1 MGPRTPDRTLHVED
15 WAALTPRA
23 GRTILG
29 FLAGWHSQASV
40 ITWAGGP
47 EDMLIHL
54 LPETGTTIASWEQW
68 MLRITDVAG
77 ALTSR
82 GWPLGARGGLTLD
95 VNDPLLA
102 GNGGRYRLEVA
113 DGKAGVERA
122 TGTGMADISLGVNA
136 LATLYS
142 GHLSPRTMANL
153 ELIEASPAALDTATT
168 LFAGPR
174 PWLSDM
180 F

>member
-1 MGPRTPDRTLHVED
+1 MGPRSPDRILHVED

-23 GRTILG
+23 GRAILG
-29 FLAGWHSQASV
+29 FLAGWHSQAQA

-54 LPETGTTIASWEQW
+54 MPEVGATVASWEQW

-77 ALTSR
+77 ALTAR
-82 GWPLGARGGLTLD
+82 GWPRGVRAGLTFD
-95 VNDPLLA
+95 VADPLLA
-102 GNGGRYRLEVA
+102 GNGGRYRLEVENGTA
-113 DGKAGVERA
+113 TVERL
-122 TGTGMADISLGVNA
+122 TGTGAADISLGIDA

-142 GHLSPRTMANL
+142 GHLPPRTMADL
-153 ELIEASPAALDTATT
+153 DLLQAPPAALDTAAT
-168 LFAGPR
+168 LFVGPK